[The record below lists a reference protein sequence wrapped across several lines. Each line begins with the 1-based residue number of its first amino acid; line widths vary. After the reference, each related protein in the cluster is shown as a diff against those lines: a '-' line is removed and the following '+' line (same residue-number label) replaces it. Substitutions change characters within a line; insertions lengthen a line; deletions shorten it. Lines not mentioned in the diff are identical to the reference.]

1 MFLSH
6 TLTGSNFSFETRN
19 PEKGIMISLGIGIIA
34 LSRIIRKNIPEY
46 PRLEINEVMK
56 SITGLIISKI
66 MAN

>member
-1 MFLSH
+1 
-6 TLTGSNFSFETRN
+6 
-19 PEKGIMISLGIGIIA
+19 MISLGIGIIA

-46 PRLEINEVMK
+46 PRLKINEVMK